1 MLNKPKKVTLTMVS
15 PTHRE
20 SALVVH
26 QRAMLD
32 KNNNKIMRL
41 RIALDGTAKLAN
53 IYLPESAI
61 TKQKELYRAM
71 VADEFHIVEVT
82 FDNLKL
88 YQNQYCIY
96 GYADSYI
103 ILEEKGE

>member
-1 MLNKPKKVTLTMVS
+1 MSNTTKQITLTMVS

-53 IYLPESAI
+53 IYLPETAI

-71 VADEFHIVEVT
+71 VADEFHIVEVILY
-82 FDNLKL
+82 NLRL

-96 GYADSYI
+96 GYADDFK
-103 ILEEKGE
+103 LVNPK